1 MEGLLREQ
9 TLGNLLFRCT
19 IGMKKVTDP
28 KTRGAI
34 CKRAEIAL
42 RELHLSS
49 WTQADKTR
57 LFRVE
62 RALHSLDDA
71 QAELK
76 GQVEDLLAA
85 FEKDG
90 KVDTLVAGLKK
101 VVEPVNP
108 GAEEAQAKNI
118 FES

>member
-1 MEGLLREQ
+1 MAAR
-9 TLGNLLFRCT
+9 
-19 IGMKKVTDP
+19 KVVDP
-28 KTRGAI
+28 KTRGAL
-34 CKRAEIAL
+34 CKRAEVAL
-42 RELHLSS
+42 RELHLGS

-62 RALHSLDDA
+62 RALHTLDEI

-90 KVDTLVAGLKK
+90 KVDALVAGLKK

-108 GAEEAQAKNI
+108 QAEEAQAVEI
-118 FES
+118 MGPE